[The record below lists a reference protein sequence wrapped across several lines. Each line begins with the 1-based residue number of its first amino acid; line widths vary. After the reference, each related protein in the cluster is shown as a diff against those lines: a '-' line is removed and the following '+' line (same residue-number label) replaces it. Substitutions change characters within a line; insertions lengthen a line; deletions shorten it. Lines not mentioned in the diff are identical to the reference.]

1 MAASVEFREELD
13 RIASIVVDRAL
24 FIHRKLGPGLLESAY
39 LRILAHELRKAGL
52 SVSTEVEVPLVW
64 DDKDMGTAYRADLI
78 IEGKFAIEL
87 KATEKTQSDLFAR
100 QLKTYLV
107 LLDYRLGMVIN
118 FGARLLKD
126 GIERVA
132 NDF

>member
-1 MAASVEFREELD
+1 MAGNAELQAELD
-13 RIASIVVDRAL
+13 RIASIVMDRAL
-24 FIHRKLGPGLLESAY
+24 LIHRKLGPGLLESAY

-52 SVSTEVEVPLVW
+52 QVETEVDVPLIW
-64 DDKDMGTAYRADLI
+64 DDEDMGTAYRADLI
-78 IEGKFAIEL
+78 VEGKFVIEL
-87 KATEKTQSDLFAR
+87 KATEKHSDLFAR

-107 LLDYRLGMVIN
+107 LLDYRLGFVVN

-126 GIERVA
+126 GVERVA

>member
-1 MAASVEFREELD
+1 MAASVETREELD

-39 LRILAHELRKAGL
+39 LRILAYELRKAGL

-78 IEGKFAIEL
+78 VEGKFAIEL
-87 KATEKTQSDLFAR
+87 KAT
-100 QLKTYLV
+100 
-107 LLDYRLGMVIN
+107 
-118 FGARLLKD
+118 
-126 GIERVA
+126 
-132 NDF
+132 